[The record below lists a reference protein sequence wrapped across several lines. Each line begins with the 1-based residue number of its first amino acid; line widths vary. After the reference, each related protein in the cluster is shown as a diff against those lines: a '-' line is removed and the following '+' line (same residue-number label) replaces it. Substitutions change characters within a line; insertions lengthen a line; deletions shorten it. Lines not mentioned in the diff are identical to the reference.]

1 MDITFLWTR
10 SANAVSI
17 MTIGN
22 LDNHTTIDK
31 FWDDDP
37 SDLAHI
43 EPIAIV
49 MNINPQKV
57 LGLATFDRKFFV
69 RSYDLAKKKIR
80 TFHFNEY
87 KKELGL
93 KEVDYKVVTIDKTQR
108 KNVFFAAFNLTD
120 KAPGIMQVRIATEG
134 IQSVGY
140 LKLEF
145 EGFTEIRQMSTY
157 PISNT
162 DYVLVSGTNS
172 LVLLKTADKLLTV
185 VHVFQNIVVGDATD
199 ACIFRNKFFSVSP
212 DVPFILEALATH
224 NVEADKGSKKQMRS
238 EEKTEEIQ
246 FEEFIITKLE
256 IHGTKFNKIDIS
268 KKGDVLYVAGK
279 GIAAIAD
286 VNTVKPTR
294 SDVVHDGRLL

>member
-1 MDITFLWTR
+1 
-10 SANAVSI
+10 
-17 MTIGN
+17 
-22 LDNHTTIDK
+22 
-31 FWDDDP
+31 
-37 SDLAHI
+37 
-43 EPIAIV
+43 

-120 KAPGIMQVRIATEG
+120 KAPGIMQVRIVTEG

-172 LVLLKTADKLLTV
+172 LVLLKTAEKLLTV

-212 DVPFILEALATH
+212 DVPFILEALASH